1 MTISAPI
8 QPGNSGGPLLDEF
21 GNVVGVV
28 VAKLRDVASS
38 DGDVENVNY
47 AIKARYVMPLLEDL
61 GLEMKSTNVPIKNVC
76 DAYCSGVVYIETE

>member
-1 MTISAPI
+1 MSLATWSA
-8 QPGNSGGPLLDEF
+8 LLSLSF
-21 GNVVGVV
+21 
-28 VAKLRDVASS
+28 ATWLLRM
-38 DGDVENVNY
+38 DVENVNY